1 MAQSAASIVDLNEF
15 RRRKQPPVAR
25 QQQPALAPRA
35 MLPPPVWIVWVPV
48 WIVA

>member
-25 QQQPALAPRA
+25 QPAAAPRA

>member
-25 QQQPALAPRA
+25 QPAVAPRA
-35 MLPPPVWIVWVPV
+35 TLPPPVWIVWVPV

>member
-25 QQQPALAPRA
+25 RPAATPRA

-48 WIVA
+48 WFVA